1 MLKLLRNYIR
11 EQKNNLLQVLGLGI
25 LVLIMIVSVLSINFA
40 NNYIYKQYI
49 NEIAQNNFHQ
59 YSYFKTLDKTNFR
72 SNNSKD
78 AYLENMKYY
87 DENYDIIESKL
98 ENATFQLQ
106 LLDNVK
112 HTYRFIIAGGD
123 ANSKEYFAIGQ
134 NLATI
139 TNHKYIDFK
148 VNIPFNYPTIATHDK
163 EVDDE
168 VALLDKY
175 VYDGTNDENKTNFM
189 ITSVTAL
196 KTYNDK
202 IFKKLPFANKVYA
215 ATDINDEAKLYSML
229 TMGMLYENIQYM
241 QVVVVNDLLITGK
254 NFAFVQSEPSD
265 IVNRPIITKNGG
277 ESLEEKP
284 LQDNEILIYQE
295 FARLNS
301 LHIGQSYV
309 LAGRTFIIRGYATS
323 SLAANSYFYL
333 PTDFKNNTVAFGNSN
348 TIFTVKTTLAPFSNV
363 SENNFLP
370 VNPDLGSRNI
380 DSTVD
385 NSWLYDYLHE
395 QYNQKIGKKTYPFNN
410 GIDIQSLTSST
421 NSYNNFFALIE
432 NQTLDAING
441 RISLMNKISNI
452 FLLLIFVVTV
462 VIIFIIA
469 FKMIDKNKKLI
480 GVLKATGYKS
490 WQLSLTLVLSIV
502 IPLFFFAIIGVGIS
516 VPVAHFIITIY
527 TNFIALISYGWYFN
541 VGISILIVIIPI
553 ISITVIS
560 FLLILFLL
568 RIKPLDLITNNVST
582 KKYYLNV
589 GFIFSFIFCFV
600 IRKFT
605 YRNKLA
611 AITSIRS
618 LGKILIMS
626 FTSIFAAS
634 LVFFAAAASGL
645 VNDMLGSQFSG
656 IDFNYQNTYQFTDNI
671 KDNFFTNDNKLMY
684 KFDSVDDIKNK
695 PSLYPQ
701 IMNAINDLIDNP
713 TAPAVINFRGGY
725 IMGSELLKIRK
736 KIIEP
741 NFAKF
746 SPAFQQFWNDNIIL
760 IDFLTNKNGQSNT
773 DLMLSFGLV
782 PYEKKQEMPYTQVA
796 FDNANWLDL
805 NRCPKKIYYDN
816 HTQKLSDAAFSA
828 WAAPRIAYGINKS
841 LDQFLKPDLNI
852 SDFNTFSNLSL
863 SKMKTSTNWQDQ
875 QFIKIR
881 KQLIASWGIENPDS
895 SCVQFIPMATSSL
908 STVKNLY
915 YGGEKLGN
923 TIIYTVHGL
932 DKQTKYIVGIA
943 YDTFNRLQPNIA
955 LLPQTWLNSII
966 LGSKDND
973 SLSSTFANSKLSKFS
988 DNEFQHYLPIISTKN
1003 DYKIDLSQV
1012 ANVGYFKSKGISSSL
1027 STVYNINNLRNIM
1040 RTNQYSLQVV
1050 IIFFGIFSVILAF
1063 MIVTIITN
1071 IMVCDNLILINI
1083 LRSLG
1088 YSTPEVSYNFFFVM
1102 IPIIVISS
1110 LVAVFIVPN
1119 LVGVLAQLLT
1129 NFANILFP
1137 VVFRWWYFAIMIFTN
1152 IVIYFLAFVITWK
1165 LNINNKQLMNLTK

>member
-25 LVLIMIVSVLSINFA
+25 LVIIMIVSVLSINFA

-49 NEIAQNNFHQ
+49 NEIAQNDFHQ

-163 EVDDE
+163 EVNDK

-175 VYDGTNDENKTNFM
+175 VYDGTNVENKTNFM

-202 IFKKLPFANKVYA
+202 IFKKLPFANKVYT
-215 ATDINDEAKLYSML
+215 ATDIDDEAKLYSML

-241 QVVVVNDLLITGK
+241 QVVIVNDLLITGK

-333 PTDFKNNTVAFGNSN
+333 PTDFKNNTVA
-348 TIFTVKTTLAPFSNV
+348 
-363 SENNFLP
+363 
-370 VNPDLGSRNI
+370 
-380 DSTVD
+380 
-385 NSWLYDYLHE
+385 
-395 QYNQKIGKKTYPFNN
+395 
-410 GIDIQSLTSST
+410 
-421 NSYNNFFALIE
+421 
-432 NQTLDAING
+432 
-441 RISLMNKISNI
+441 
-452 FLLLIFVVTV
+452 
-462 VIIFIIA
+462 
-469 FKMIDKNKKLI
+469 
-480 GVLKATGYKS
+480 
-490 WQLSLTLVLSIV
+490 
-502 IPLFFFAIIGVGIS
+502 IS
-516 VPVAHFIITIY
+516 VPVAHFIITTY
-527 TNFIALISYGWYFN
+527 ANFIALISYGWYFN

-560 FLLILFLL
+560 FSLILFLL

-656 IDFNYQNTYQFTDNI
+656 IVFNYQNTYQFTDNI

-684 KFDSVDDIKNK
+684 KFDSVDDIKDK
-695 PSLYPQ
+695 SSLYPQ
-701 IMNAINDLIDNP
+701 IMNAINGLIDNP

-741 NFAKF
+741 NFANF

-773 DLMLSFGLV
+773 DLMFSFGLV

-796 FDNANWLDL
+796 FDKANWLDL
-805 NRCPKKIYYDN
+805 NGCCLEKIYYDN
-816 HTQKLSDAAFSA
+816 DTQKLSDAAFSL
-828 WAAPRIAYGINKS
+828 WASPRVAYGINES

-852 SDFNTFSNLSL
+852 SDFKTFSNLTL

-881 KQLIASWGIENPDS
+881 KQLIASLGIKNPDS

-908 STVKNLY
+908 PTINNLY
-915 YGGEKLGN
+915 DGGEKLGN
-923 TIIYTVHGL
+923 TIIYTVYGL
-932 DKQTKYIVGIA
+932 DKQTKYIIGVA

-966 LGSKDND
+966 LGTKDND
-973 SLSSTFANSKLSKFS
+973 SLNITFANSKLSKFS

-1088 YSTPEVSYNFFFVM
+1088 YSAPEVSYNFFFVM